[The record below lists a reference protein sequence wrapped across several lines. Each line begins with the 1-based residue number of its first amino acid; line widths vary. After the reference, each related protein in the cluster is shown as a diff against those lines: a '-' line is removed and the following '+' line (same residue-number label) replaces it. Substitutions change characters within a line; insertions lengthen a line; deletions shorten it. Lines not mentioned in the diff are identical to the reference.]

1 MKRDRFGQRKPGIHA
16 RVLRCYTEWTSRY
29 RAATVV
35 SCILVM
41 CLVLLYYWLQWRTIS
56 EFVTATND
64 GIFTD
69 FTAHYYPMGRAILS
83 SKLPVFGYFYPAI
96 FALFLVPFGA
106 LPAGT
111 AVICWGIFQVAL
123 IILLWYLSFLKLLKI
138 VAHKMALYLL
148 LFLTSIPLLDNFSW
162 GQVSIFSTCLIL
174 LTFHLYREKRRV
186 YAGFVLA
193 LATSIN
199 FYPALFLVYFL
210 LKRDYRFL
218 VAYAGTILGL
228 FCILPAVILGPEGWV
243 RFHRAS
249 IGAMFYAP
257 WVKQEISSQYISNVL
272 FRLSGMLGICMSNF
286 SYLLTRVSGLIVLLF
301 NIRLIGLIMRKCIH
315 GEAVLSMITLFL
327 SVPFV
332 LPTSWPHY
340 FVFLPFCQAA
350 LYLQIR
356 SARYGKRYFML
367 LTGLICLSV
376 VFSSVLVL
384 NLFSS
389 LSVYSE
395 VGMLFASN
403 LLLLLALHRIVAF
416 AEENK
421 PGINTEQDG
430 SRAGFPPHSQAT
442 GKHNLLTRDR
452 R

>member
-1 MKRDRFGQRKPGIHA
+1 MKNDRYGQKKSGIHT
-16 RVLRCYTEWTSRY
+16 RVLRCYTEWASRY
-29 RAATVV
+29 RAAPVV
-35 SCILVM
+35 TCVLVV
-41 CLVLLYYWLQWRTIS
+41 CVVLLYYWLQWRTIS
-56 EFVTATND
+56 EFITATNN

-83 SKLPVFGYFYPAI
+83 SKLPVFGYYYPAV

-123 IILLWYLSFLKLLKI
+123 IILFWYLSFLKLLKTA
-138 VAHKMALYLL
+138 AHKMALYLL

-174 LTFHLYREKRRV
+174 LTFYLYREKRRV
-186 YAGFVLA
+186 YAGIVLA

-199 FYPALFLVYFL
+199 CYPALFLVYFL

-218 VAYAGTILGL
+218 VAYAGSMLCM

-257 WVKQEISSQYISNVL
+257 WVKQEIASQYISNVL
-272 FRLSGMLGICMSNF
+272 FRLSGMLGAGMSNF
-286 SYLLTRVSGLIVLLF
+286 TYLLTRAAGFLLLLF
-301 NIRLIGLIMRKCIH
+301 NIRLIRLIQRKRIH

-332 LPTSWPHY
+332 ISTSWPHY

-356 SARYGKRYFML
+356 SAYRGRGYFTI
-367 LTGLICLSV
+367 LTGFICLST
-376 VFSSVLVL
+376 VFSNVLFL

-389 LSVYSE
+389 LSVYNE
-395 VGMLFASN
+395 MGMLFASN
-403 LLLLLALHRIVAF
+403 LFLLLALHRIAAV
-416 AEENK
+416 AEEDK
-421 PGINTEQDG
+421 SGINAGQDG
-430 SRAGFPPHSQAT
+430 APGRLSAALPGS
-442 GKHNLLTRDR
+442 G
-452 R
+452 

>member
-1 MKRDRFGQRKPGIHA
+1 MKNDRYRQRRSSIHA
-16 RVLRCYTEWTSRY
+16 RVLRCYTEWASRY
-29 RAATVV
+29 RAASVV
-35 SCILVM
+35 TCILVV

-111 AVICWGIFQVAL
+111 AVIYWGIFQVAL
-123 IILLWYLSFLKLLKI
+123 IILFWYLSFLKLLKTA
-138 VAHKMALYLL
+138 AHKMALYLL

-174 LTFHLYREKRRV
+174 LTFYLYREKSRV
-186 YAGFVLA
+186 YAGIVLA

-199 FYPALFLVYFL
+199 CYPALFLVYFL

-218 VAYAGTILGL
+218 VAYAGTMLGL
-228 FCILPAVILGPEGWV
+228 FCILPAVILGPGGWV

-272 FRLSGMLGICMSNF
+272 LRLSGMLGTGMSNT
-286 SYLLTRVSGLIVLLF
+286 SYLLTRVSGLLVLLF
-301 NIRLIGLIMRKCIH
+301 NIRLIGLIKRKCIH

-332 LPTSWPHY
+332 LSTSWPHY
-340 FVFLPFCQAA
+340 FVFLPLCQAA
-350 LYLQIR
+350 LYMQIR
-356 SARYGKRYFML
+356 SAHHVRRYF
-367 LTGLICLSV
+367 TISVGLICLSV
-376 VFSSVLVL
+376 VFSNVLFL

-389 LSVYSE
+389 LSVYNE

-403 LLLLLALHRIVAF
+403 LLLLLALHRIVAC
-416 AEENK
+416 AEERK
-421 PGINTEQDG
+421 TGIDTEQANLAG
-430 SRAGFPPHSQAT
+430 SHAHR
-442 GKHNLLTRDR
+442 
-452 R
+452 